1 MMNRILKRPMF
12 RRGGS
17 AGTGITSGLDT
28 PKRGLVDGPGMYSQ
42 PPSDDPLDRAFK
54 TSQDPRISQFLSRQ
68 PALGPGTLPGFL
80 TSFGLDLAS
89 RTPTGSGF
97 SGLLAT
103 AAGAAKGPFETFQ
116 AAQLTRGAEESDIR
130 KDVFTSALASEYDLE
145 RERLKKTDKGIDRTV
160 PEVEQDIIRKAQQ
173 AIFDAEDKFNNPNA
187 TEQEKIDAQRTIQ
200 LNQNALVKELGY
212 PAGLTAQLTNSDL
225 FNQNMDAYV
234 DNYNKA
240 QKRKQ
245 KEYLANNPDKTPQDA
260 LEEFPLMES
269 GSLRAI
275 NYTIEKLYEG
285 FFTTR
290 KNFRTQEADGGR
302 IGYSIGS
309 EEAVGSEPL
318 MKELVET
325 EKDTGSVQDLSFT
338 ELRARL
344 PNEISNDIV
353 QLLATSKK
361 ALLDF
366 ANIQT
371 TEDISNFNKLYDVN
385 LTLPQGA

>member
-42 PPSDDPLDRAFK
+42 PASDDPYDRALK
-54 TSQDPRISQFLSRQ
+54 TTERFEGDIDRFVSRQ

-89 RTPTGSGF
+89 RTPTGKGF

-116 AAQLTRGAEESDIR
+116 AAQLTRGAEKSDLK
-130 KDVFTSALASEYDLE
+130 KDIFTSALASEYDLE
-145 RERLKKTDKGIDRTV
+145 KERIEQAGESTTDDRKT
-160 PEVEQDIIRKAQQ
+160 PEVEREIIKTAQQ
-173 AIFDAEDKFNNPNA
+173 NIFTAEDILTKPDA
-187 TEQEKIDAQRTIQ
+187 TDQEKLDAQRTIQ
-200 LNQNALVKELGY
+200 INQNVLQKELGIPVEY
-212 PAGLTAQLTNSDL
+212 QAILTNETL
-225 FNQNMDAYV
+225 FNENQDAYV
-234 DNYNKA
+234 LSYN
-240 QKRKQ
+240 QSQRTKQ
-245 KEYLANNPDKTPQDA
+245 KEAIDQGKTPEEA
-260 LEEFPLMES
+260 LAEFPLMKA
-269 GSLRAI
+269 GTAQAI
-275 NYTIEKLYEG
+275 NYTIQQLNERFK
-285 FFTTR
+285 FRTTR
-290 KNFRTQEADGGR
+290 ADGGR
-302 IGYSIGS
+302 IGYSMGS

-344 PNEISNDIV
+344 PNEISNDVV

>member
-28 PKRGLVDGPGMYSQ
+28 PRKEFSLGT
-42 PPSDDPLDRAFK
+42 DPYDRALK
-54 TSQDPRISQFLSRQ
+54 TTERFEGDIDKFVSRQ

-116 AAQLTRGAEESDIR
+116 AAQLTRGGEKSDLR
-130 KDVFTSALASEYDLE
+130 KDIFTSALASEYDLE
-145 RERLKKTDKGIDRTV
+145 KERIEQEGEGTSDDRKT
-160 PEVEQDIIRKAQQ
+160 PEVEREIIKTAQQ
-173 AIFDAEDKFNNPNA
+173 NIFNAEDILNKPGV
-187 TEQEKIDAQRTIQ
+187 TDQEKLDAQRTIQ
-200 LNQNALVKELGY
+200 INQNVLQKELGI
-212 PAGLTAQLTNSDL
+212 PVEFQAILSNEAL
-225 FNQNMDAYV
+225 FNENQDAYV
-234 DNYNKA
+234 LSYNQA
-240 QKRKQ
+240 QTAKQ
-245 KEYLANNPDKTPQDA
+245 KEYLANNQDKTPADA
-260 LEEFPLMES
+260 LAEFPLMKA
-269 GSLRAI
+269 GTAQAI
-275 NYTIEKLYEG
+275 NYTIQQLSERFK
-285 FFTTR
+285 FRTTR
-290 KNFRTQEADGGR
+290 ADGGR
-302 IGYSIGS
+302 IGYSMGS

-318 MKELVET
+318 MKELAET

>member
-1 MMNRILKRPMF
+1 MNRILKRPMF

-42 PPSDDPLDRAFK
+42 PASDDPYDRALK
-54 TSQDPRISQFLSRQ
+54 TTERFEGDIDRFVSRQ

-89 RTPTGSGF
+89 RTPTGKGF

-116 AAQLTRGAEESDIR
+116 AAQLTRGAEKSDLKRDI
-130 KDVFTSALASEYDLE
+130 FTSALASEYDLE
-145 RERLKKTDKGIDRTV
+145 KERIEQAGEGTTDDRKT
-160 PEVEQDIIRKAQQ
+160 PEVEREIIKTAQQ
-173 AIFDAEDKFNNPNA
+173 NIFTAEDILNKPGA
-187 TEQEKIDAQRTIQ
+187 TDQEKLDAQRTIQ
-200 LNQNALVKELGY
+200 INQNVLQKELGIPVEY
-212 PAGLTAQLTNSDL
+212 QAILTNETL
-225 FNQNMDAYV
+225 FNENQDAYV
-234 DNYNKA
+234 LSYNQA
-240 QKRKQ
+240 QTAKQ
-245 KEYLANNPDKTPQDA
+245 KEYLANNQDKTAMDA
-260 LEEFPLMES
+260 LAEFPLMKA
-269 GSLRAI
+269 GTAQAI
-275 NYTIEKLYEG
+275 NYTIQQLNERFK
-285 FFTTR
+285 FRTTR
-290 KNFRTQEADGGR
+290 ADGGR
-302 IGYSIGS
+302 IGYSMGS

>member
-116 AAQLTRGAEESDIR
+116 AAQLTRGAEKSDLKRDI
-130 KDVFTSALASEYDLE
+130 FTSALASEYDLE
-145 RERLKKTDKGIDRTV
+145 KERIEQAGEGTTDDRKT
-160 PEVEQDIIRKAQQ
+160 PEVEREIIKTAQQ
-173 AIFDAEDKFNNPNA
+173 NIFTAEDILTKPDA
-187 TEQEKIDAQRTIQ
+187 TDQEKLDAQRTIQ
-200 LNQNALVKELGY
+200 INQNVLQKELGIPVEY
-212 PAGLTAQLTNSDL
+212 QAILTNETL
-225 FNQNMDAYV
+225 FNENQDAYV
-234 DNYNKA
+234 LSYNQA
-240 QKRKQ
+240 QRIKQ
-245 KEYLANNPDKTPQDA
+245 KEAIDQGKTPEEA
-260 LEEFPLMES
+260 LAEFPLMKA
-269 GSLRAI
+269 GTAQAI
-275 NYTIEKLYEG
+275 NYTIQQLNERFK
-285 FFTTR
+285 FRTTR
-290 KNFRTQEADGGR
+290 ADGGR
-302 IGYSIGS
+302 IGYSMGS

>member
-1 MMNRILKRPMF
+1 MF

-17 AGTGITSGLDT
+17 TGTGITSGLDT
-28 PKRGLVDGPGMYSQ
+28 PRKEFSLGT
-42 PPSDDPLDRAFK
+42 DPYDRALK
-54 TSQDPRISQFLSRQ
+54 TTERFEGDIDKFVSRQ

-89 RTPTGSGF
+89 RTPTGKGF

-116 AAQLTRGAEESDIR
+116 AAQLTRGAEKSDLK
-130 KDVFTSALASEYDLE
+130 KDIFTSALASEYDLE
-145 RERLKKTDKGIDRTV
+145 KERIEQAGEGTTDNRTV

-173 AIFDAEDKFNNPNA
+173 AIFNAEDKFNDPEA
-187 TEQEKIDAQRTIQ
+187 TDQEKLDAQRTIQ

-212 PAGLTAQLTNSDL
+212 PAGLTAQLTNEDL
-225 FNQNMDAYV
+225 FNQNMEAYV
-234 DNYNKA
+234 DNYNKS
-240 QKRKQ
+240 QTRKQ
-245 KEYLANNPDKTPQDA
+245 KEYLANNPDKKPIEA

-275 NYTIEKLYEG
+275 NYTIQELS
-285 FFTTR
+285 
-290 KNFRTQEADGGR
+290 KNFFRTQRTQEADGGR
-302 IGYSIGS
+302 IGYSMGS

-338 ELRARL
+338 ELRSRL

-353 QLLATSKK
+353 QLLARSKK

>member
-42 PPSDDPLDRAFK
+42 PASDDPYDRALK
-54 TSQDPRISQFLSRQ
+54 TTERFEGDIDRFVSRQ

-89 RTPTGSGF
+89 RTPTGKGF

-116 AAQLTRGAEESDIR
+116 AAQLTRGAEKSDLK
-130 KDVFTSALASEYDLE
+130 KDIFTSALASEYDLE
-145 RERLKKTDKGIDRTV
+145 KERIEQAGEGTSDDRKT
-160 PEVEQDIIRKAQQ
+160 PEVEREIIKTAQQ
-173 AIFDAEDKFNNPNA
+173 NIFTAEDILTKPDA
-187 TEQEKIDAQRTIQ
+187 TDQEKLDAQRTIQ
-200 LNQNALVKELGY
+200 INQNVLQKELGIPVEY
-212 PAGLTAQLTNSDL
+212 QAILTNETL
-225 FNQNMDAYV
+225 FNENQDAYV
-234 DNYNKA
+234 LSYNQA
-240 QKRKQ
+240 QRTKQ
-245 KEYLANNPDKTPQDA
+245 KEAIDQGKTPEEA
-260 LEEFPLMES
+260 LAEFPLMKA
-269 GSLRAI
+269 GTAQAI
-275 NYTIEKLYEG
+275 NYTIQQLNERFK
-285 FFTTR
+285 FRTTR
-290 KNFRTQEADGGR
+290 ADGGR
-302 IGYSIGS
+302 IGYSMGS

>member
-1 MMNRILKRPMF
+1 MF

-42 PPSDDPLDRAFK
+42 PASDDPYDRALK
-54 TSQDPRISQFLSRQ
+54 TTERFEGDIDRFVSRQ

-89 RTPTGSGF
+89 RTPTGKGF
-97 SGLLAT
+97 SGLIAT

-116 AAQLTRGAEESDIR
+116 AAQLTRGAEKSDLKRDI
-130 KDVFTSALASEYDLE
+130 FTSALASEYDLE
-145 RERLKKTDKGIDRTV
+145 KERIEQAGESTTDDRKT
-160 PEVEQDIIRKAQQ
+160 PEVEREIIKTAQQ
-173 AIFDAEDKFNNPNA
+173 NIFTAEDILNKPGA
-187 TEQEKIDAQRTIQ
+187 TDQEKLDAQRTIQ
-200 LNQNALVKELGY
+200 INQNVLQKELGIPVEY
-212 PAGLTAQLTNSDL
+212 QAILTNETL
-225 FNQNMDAYV
+225 FNENQDAYV
-234 DNYNKA
+234 LSYNQA
-240 QKRKQ
+240 QRIKQ
-245 KEYLANNPDKTPQDA
+245 KEAIDQGKTPEEA
-260 LEEFPLMES
+260 LAEFPLLVS
-269 GSLRAI
+269 GSAKARAL
-275 NYTIEKLYEG
+275 TIQILNER
-285 FFTTR
+285 FF
-290 KNFRTQEADGGR
+290 FRTREPVADGGR
-302 IGYSIGS
+302 IGYRIGS

>member
-42 PPSDDPLDRAFK
+42 PASDDPYDRALK
-54 TSQDPRISQFLSRQ
+54 TTERFEGDIDRFVSRQ

-89 RTPTGSGF
+89 RTPTGKGF

-116 AAQLTRGAEESDIR
+116 AAQLTRGAEKSDLK
-130 KDVFTSALASEYDLE
+130 KDIFTSALASEYDLE
-145 RERLKKTDKGIDRTV
+145 KERIEQAGEGTTDDRKT
-160 PEVEQDIIRKAQQ
+160 PEVEREIIKTAQQ
-173 AIFDAEDKFNNPNA
+173 NIFTAEDILTKPDA
-187 TEQEKIDAQRTIQ
+187 TDQEKLDAQRTIQ
-200 LNQNALVKELGY
+200 INQNVLQKELGIPVEY
-212 PAGLTAQLTNSDL
+212 QAILTNETL
-225 FNQNMDAYV
+225 FNENQDAYV
-234 DNYNKA
+234 LSYNQA
-240 QKRKQ
+240 QRIKQ
-245 KEYLANNPDKTPQDA
+245 KEAIDQGKTPEEA
-260 LEEFPLMES
+260 LAEFPLMKA
-269 GSLRAI
+269 GTAQAI
-275 NYTIEKLYEG
+275 NYTIQQLNERFK
-285 FFTTR
+285 FRTTR
-290 KNFRTQEADGGR
+290 ADGGR
-302 IGYSIGS
+302 IGYSMGS

-344 PNEISNDIV
+344 PNEISNDVV

>member
-1 MMNRILKRPMF
+1 MF

-42 PPSDDPLDRAFK
+42 PASDDPYDRALK
-54 TSQDPRISQFLSRQ
+54 TTERFEGDIDRFVSRQ

-89 RTPTGSGF
+89 RTPTGKGF
-97 SGLLAT
+97 SGLIAT

-116 AAQLTRGAEESDIR
+116 AAQLTRGAEKSDLKRDI
-130 KDVFTSALASEYDLE
+130 FTSALASEYDLE
-145 RERLKKTDKGIDRTV
+145 KERIEQAGEGTTDDRKT
-160 PEVEQDIIRKAQQ
+160 PEVEREIIKTAQQ
-173 AIFDAEDKFNNPNA
+173 NIFTAEDILNKPGA
-187 TEQEKIDAQRTIQ
+187 TDQEKLDAQRTIQ
-200 LNQNALVKELGY
+200 INQNVLQKELGIPVEY
-212 PAGLTAQLTNSDL
+212 QAILTNETL
-225 FNQNMDAYV
+225 FNENQDAYV
-234 DNYNKA
+234 LSYNQA
-240 QKRKQ
+240 QRIKQ
-245 KEYLANNPDKTPQDA
+245 KEAIDQGKTPEEA
-260 LEEFPLMES
+260 LAEFPLMKA
-269 GSLRAI
+269 GTAQAI
-275 NYTIEKLYEG
+275 NYTIQQLNERFK
-285 FFTTR
+285 FRTTR
-290 KNFRTQEADGGR
+290 ADGGR
-302 IGYSIGS
+302 IGYSMGS

>member
-1 MMNRILKRPMF
+1 MF

-42 PPSDDPLDRAFK
+42 PASDDPYDRALK
-54 TSQDPRISQFLSRQ
+54 TTERFEGDIDRFVSRQ

-89 RTPTGSGF
+89 RTPTGNGF

-116 AAQLTRGAEESDIR
+116 AAQLTRGAEKSDLKRDI
-130 KDVFTSALASEYDLE
+130 FTSALASEYDLE
-145 RERLKKTDKGIDRTV
+145 KERIEQAGEGTTDDRKT
-160 PEVEQDIIRKAQQ
+160 PEVEREIIKTAQQ
-173 AIFDAEDKFNNPNA
+173 NIFTAEDILNKPGA
-187 TEQEKIDAQRTIQ
+187 TDQEKLDAQRTIQ
-200 LNQNALVKELGY
+200 INQNVLQKELGIPVEY
-212 PAGLTAQLTNSDL
+212 QAILTNETL
-225 FNQNMDAYV
+225 FNENQDAYV
-234 DNYNKA
+234 LSYNQA
-240 QKRKQ
+240 QRIKQ
-245 KEYLANNPDKTPQDA
+245 KEAIDQGKTPEEA
-260 LEEFPLMES
+260 LAEFPLMKA
-269 GSLRAI
+269 GTAQAI
-275 NYTIEKLYEG
+275 NYTIQQLNERFK
-285 FFTTR
+285 FRTTR
-290 KNFRTQEADGGR
+290 ADGGR
-302 IGYSIGS
+302 IGYSMGS

>member
-28 PKRGLVDGPGMYSQ
+28 PRKEFNLGT
-42 PPSDDPLDRAFK
+42 DPYDRALK
-54 TSQDPRISQFLSRQ
+54 TTERFEGDIDRFVSRQ
-68 PALGPGTLPGFL
+68 PALGPGTIPGFL

-89 RTPTGSGF
+89 RTPTGTGF
-97 SGLLAT
+97 SGLVAT

-116 AAQLTRGAEESDIR
+116 AAQLTRGAEKSDLK
-130 KDVFTSALASEYDLE
+130 KDIFTSALASEYDLE
-145 RERLKKTDKGIDRTV
+145 KERIEQAGEGTSDDRKT
-160 PEVEQDIIRKAQQ
+160 PEVEREIIKTAQQ
-173 AIFDAEDKFNNPNA
+173 NIFTAEDILTKPDA
-187 TEQEKIDAQRTIQ
+187 TDQEKLDAQRTIQ
-200 LNQNALVKELGY
+200 INQNVLQKELGIPVEY
-212 PAGLTAQLTNSDL
+212 QAILTNETL
-225 FNQNMDAYV
+225 FNENQDAYV
-234 DNYNKA
+234 LSYNQA
-240 QKRKQ
+240 QRTKQ
-245 KEYLANNPDKTPQDA
+245 KEAIDQGKTPEEA
-260 LEEFPLMES
+260 LAEFPLMKA
-269 GSLRAI
+269 GTAQAI
-275 NYTIEKLYEG
+275 NYTIQQLNERFK
-285 FFTTR
+285 FRTTR
-290 KNFRTQEADGGR
+290 ADGGR
-302 IGYSIGS
+302 IGYSVGS

-344 PNEISNDIV
+344 PNEISNDVV

>member
-1 MMNRILKRPMF
+1 MF

-89 RTPTGSGF
+89 RTPTGKGF
-97 SGLLAT
+97 SGLVAT

-145 RERLKKTDKGIDRTV
+145 KERIEQAGEGTSDDRKT
-160 PEVEQDIIRKAQQ
+160 PEVEREIIKTAQQ
-173 AIFDAEDKFNNPNA
+173 NIFNAEDILNKPGV
-187 TEQEKIDAQRTIQ
+187 TDQEKLDAQRTIQ
-200 LNQNALVKELGY
+200 INQNVLQKELGI
-212 PAGLTAQLTNSDL
+212 PVEFQAILSNEAL
-225 FNQNMDAYV
+225 FNENQDAYV
-234 DNYNKA
+234 LSYNQA
-240 QKRKQ
+240 QTAKQ
-245 KEYLANNPDKTPQDA
+245 KEYLANNPDKTPVDA
-260 LEEFPLMES
+260 LAEFPLMKA
-269 GSLRAI
+269 GTAQAI
-275 NYTIEKLYEG
+275 NYTIQQLSERFK
-285 FFTTR
+285 FRTTR
-290 KNFRTQEADGGR
+290 ADGGR
-302 IGYSIGS
+302 IGYSMGS

-338 ELRARL
+338 ELRSRL

-353 QLLATSKK
+353 QLLARSKK

>member
-28 PKRGLVDGPGMYSQ
+28 PRKEFSLGT
-42 PPSDDPLDRAFK
+42 DPYDRALK
-54 TSQDPRISQFLSRQ
+54 TTERFEGDIDRFVSRQ

-89 RTPTGSGF
+89 RTPTGKGF

-116 AAQLTRGAEESDIR
+116 AAQLTRGAEKSDLK
-130 KDVFTSALASEYDLE
+130 KDIFTSALASEYDLE
-145 RERLKKTDKGIDRTV
+145 REKIEQAGEGTSDDRKT
-160 PEVEQDIIRKAQQ
+160 PEVERQIILEAQQ
-173 AIFDAEDKFNNPNA
+173 NIFDARDILKKPDA
-187 TEQEKIDAQRTIQ
+187 TPQEKLDAERTIK
-200 LNQNALVKELGY
+200 LNQNVLVKELGTPVEY
-212 PAGLTAQLTNSDL
+212 AAIISTPQLFDDEMTEIVKTYNN
-225 FNQNMDAYV
+225 NQ
-234 DNYNKA
+234 KI
-240 QKRKQ
+240 KQ
-245 KEYLANNPDKTPQDA
+245 KEAIDQGKTPEEA
-260 LEEFPLMES
+260 LAEFPLMIDGS
-269 GSLRAI
+269 GEARVL
-275 NYTIEKLYEG
+275 TIDTLKERFGYKE
-285 FFTTR
+285 
-290 KNFRTQEADGGR
+290 GGR
-302 IGYSIGS
+302 IGYSMGS

-338 ELRARL
+338 ELRSRL

>member
-42 PPSDDPLDRAFK
+42 PASDDPYDRALK
-54 TSQDPRISQFLSRQ
+54 TTERFEGDIDRFVSRQ

-89 RTPTGSGF
+89 RTPTGKGF
-97 SGLLAT
+97 SGLIAT

-116 AAQLTRGAEESDIR
+116 AAQLTRGAEKSDLK
-130 KDVFTSALASEYDLE
+130 KDIFTSALASEYDLE
-145 RERLKKTDKGIDRTV
+145 KERIEQAGEGTSDDRKT
-160 PEVEQDIIRKAQQ
+160 PEVEREIIKTAQQ
-173 AIFDAEDKFNNPNA
+173 NIFTAEDILTKPNA
-187 TEQEKIDAQRTIQ
+187 TDQEKLDAQRTIQ
-200 LNQNALVKELGY
+200 INQNVLQKELGIPVEY
-212 PAGLTAQLTNSDL
+212 QAILTNETL
-225 FNQNMDAYV
+225 FNENQDAYV
-234 DNYNKA
+234 LSYNQA
-240 QKRKQ
+240 QRTKQ
-245 KEYLANNPDKTPQDA
+245 KEAIDQGKTPEEA
-260 LEEFPLMES
+260 LAEFPLMKA
-269 GSLRAI
+269 GTAQAI
-275 NYTIEKLYEG
+275 NYTIQQLNERFK
-285 FFTTR
+285 FRTTR
-290 KNFRTQEADGGR
+290 ADGGR
-302 IGYSIGS
+302 IGYSMGS

>member
-42 PPSDDPLDRAFK
+42 PASDDPYDRALK
-54 TSQDPRISQFLSRQ
+54 TTERFEGDIDRFVSRQ

-89 RTPTGSGF
+89 RTPTGKGF

-116 AAQLTRGAEESDIR
+116 AAQLTRGAEKSDLKRDI
-130 KDVFTSALASEYDLE
+130 FTSALASEYDLE
-145 RERLKKTDKGIDRTV
+145 KERIEQAGEGTSDDRKT
-160 PEVEQDIIRKAQQ
+160 PEVEREIIKTAQQ
-173 AIFDAEDKFNNPNA
+173 NIFNAEDILNKPGV
-187 TEQEKIDAQRTIQ
+187 TDQEKLDAQRTIQ
-200 LNQNALVKELGY
+200 INQNVLQKELGIPVEY
-212 PAGLTAQLTNSDL
+212 QAILTNETL
-225 FNQNMDAYV
+225 FNENQDAYV
-234 DNYNKA
+234 LSYNQA
-240 QKRKQ
+240 QTAKQ
-245 KEYLANNPDKTPQDA
+245 KEYLANNPDKTPVDA
-260 LEEFPLMES
+260 LAEFPLMKA
-269 GSLRAI
+269 GTAQAI
-275 NYTIEKLYEG
+275 NYTIQQLSERFK
-285 FFTTR
+285 FRTTR
-290 KNFRTQEADGGR
+290 ADGGR
-302 IGYSIGS
+302 IGYSMGS

>member
-28 PKRGLVDGPGMYSQ
+28 PRKEFSLGT
-42 PPSDDPLDRAFK
+42 DPYDRALK
-54 TSQDPRISQFLSRQ
+54 TTERFEGDIDKFVSSQ

-89 RTPTGSGF
+89 RTPTGKGF
-97 SGLLAT
+97 SGLVAT

-116 AAQLTRGAEESDIR
+116 AAQLTRGAEKSDLK
-130 KDVFTSALASEYDLE
+130 KDIFTSALASEYDLE
-145 RERLKKTDKGIDRTV
+145 KERIEQAGEGTSDDRKT
-160 PEVEQDIIRKAQQ
+160 PEVEREIIKEAQQ
-173 AIFDAEDKFNNPNA
+173 NIFTAEDILNKPGA
-187 TEQEKIDAQRTIQ
+187 TDKEKLDAKRTIQ
-200 LNQNALVKELGY
+200 INQNVLQKELNIPIEY
-212 PAGLTAQLTNSDL
+212 QAILTNETL
-225 FNQNMDAYV
+225 FNENQDAYV
-234 DNYNKA
+234 LSYNQA
-240 QKRKQ
+240 QNAKQ
-245 KEYLANNPDKTPQDA
+245 KEYLANNPDKTPVDA
-260 LEEFPLMES
+260 LAEFPLMKA
-269 GSLRAI
+269 GTAQAI
-275 NYTIEKLYEG
+275 DYTIRQLKKKYG
-285 FFTTR
+285 G
-290 KNFRTQEADGGR
+290 FRTPEADGGR
-302 IGYSIGS
+302 IGYSMGS

-318 MKELVET
+318 MESIVET

-353 QLLATSKK
+353 QLLARSKK

>member
-42 PPSDDPLDRAFK
+42 PASDDPYDRALK
-54 TSQDPRISQFLSRQ
+54 TTERFEGDIDRFVSRQ

-89 RTPTGSGF
+89 RTPTGKGF

-116 AAQLTRGAEESDIR
+116 AAQLTRGAEKSDLKRDI
-130 KDVFTSALASEYDLE
+130 FTSALASEYDLE
-145 RERLKKTDKGIDRTV
+145 KERIEQAGEGTTDDRKT
-160 PEVEQDIIRKAQQ
+160 PEVEREIIKTAQQ
-173 AIFDAEDKFNNPNA
+173 NIFTAEDILTKPDA
-187 TEQEKIDAQRTIQ
+187 TDQEKLDAQRTIQ
-200 LNQNALVKELGY
+200 INQNVLQKELGIPVEY
-212 PAGLTAQLTNSDL
+212 QAILTNETL
-225 FNQNMDAYV
+225 FNENQDAYV
-234 DNYNKA
+234 LSYNQA
-240 QKRKQ
+240 QRIKQ
-245 KEYLANNPDKTPQDA
+245 KEAIDQGKTPEEA
-260 LEEFPLMES
+260 LAEFPLMKA
-269 GSLRAI
+269 GTAQAI
-275 NYTIEKLYEG
+275 NYTIQQLNERFK
-285 FFTTR
+285 FRTTR
-290 KNFRTQEADGGR
+290 ADGGR
-302 IGYSIGS
+302 IGYSMGS

>member
-42 PPSDDPLDRAFK
+42 PASDDPYDRALK
-54 TSQDPRISQFLSRQ
+54 TTERFEGDIDRFVSRQ

-116 AAQLTRGAEESDIR
+116 AAQLTRGAEKSDLK
-130 KDVFTSALASEYDLE
+130 KDIFTSALASEYDLE
-145 RERLKKTDKGIDRTV
+145 KERIEQAGESTTDDRKT
-160 PEVEQDIIRKAQQ
+160 PEVEREIIKTAQQ
-173 AIFDAEDKFNNPNA
+173 NIFTAEDILTKPDA
-187 TEQEKIDAQRTIQ
+187 TDQEKLDAQRTIQ
-200 LNQNALVKELGY
+200 INQNVLQKELGIPVEY
-212 PAGLTAQLTNSDL
+212 QAILTNETL
-225 FNQNMDAYV
+225 FNENQDAYV
-234 DNYNKA
+234 LSYNQA
-240 QKRKQ
+240 QRTKQ
-245 KEYLANNPDKTPQDA
+245 KEAIDQGKTPEEA
-260 LEEFPLMES
+260 LAEFPLMKA
-269 GSLRAI
+269 GTAQAI
-275 NYTIEKLYEG
+275 NYTIQQLNERFK
-285 FFTTR
+285 FRTTR
-290 KNFRTQEADGGR
+290 ADGGR
-302 IGYSIGS
+302 IGYSMGS
-309 EEAVGSEPL
+309 EEVVGSEPL

-353 QLLATSKK
+353 QLLARSKK